1 MIHPT
6 ANIILLTLILRVLV
20 IVSLLL
26 RLLLR
31 SLPLCTIVVLTRC
44 VLDIPLGAVVSIV
57 PGFTTPVTSVLPNR
71 SRVGIPHGCTGGSIL
86 AVLREVGAWCLL
98 SRAWSLRSLLILA
111 LVLVLSIVDIRASRT
126 ERRSLWRCKARAA
139 VA

>member
-1 MIHPT
+1 MIHPA

-31 SLPLCTIVVLTRC
+31 SLSLCTIVELTRC
-44 VLDIPLGAVVSIV
+44 VLVIPLGAVDSIV
-57 PGFTTPVTSVLPNR
+57 PDCTTPVTSVLPNR

-98 SRAWSLRSLLILA
+98 FSAWSLRSLLIL
-111 LVLVLSIVDIRASRT
+111 VLVLILSIIDILASRT
-126 ERRSLWRCKARAA
+126 DRCSLWRCKARAA

>member
-1 MIHPT
+1 MIHPA

-31 SLPLCTIVVLTRC
+31 SLPLCTIVELTRC
-44 VLDIPLGAVVSIV
+44 ILDILLGAVVSIV

-86 AVLREVGAWCLL
+86 AVLREIGAGRLL
-98 SRAWSLRSLLILA
+98 SSARSLRSLLILA
-111 LVLVLSIVDIRASRT
+111 
-126 ERRSLWRCKARAA
+126 
-139 VA
+139 